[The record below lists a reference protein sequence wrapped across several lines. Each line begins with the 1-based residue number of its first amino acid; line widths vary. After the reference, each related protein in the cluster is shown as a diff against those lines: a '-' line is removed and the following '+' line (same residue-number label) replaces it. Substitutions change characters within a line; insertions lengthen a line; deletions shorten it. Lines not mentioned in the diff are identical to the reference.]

1 MRLAEQAD
9 LADGLAYQK
18 TELQMRLDTAEAE
31 GADLEQK
38 LVGVESQE
46 AQKAAEVLRLQ
57 DQLVDLQVEQGST
70 RVMLAEQSEIAN
82 GLAEQKAREAALLG
96 AADIRPQ
103 DRKSFIDNLK
113 ADLEALR
120 EANVTL
126 KHELDSIKATDSNP
140 HAQPHTGAAPS
151 MGAVQESGADGAV
164 VEEAAEAEA
173 SKKGAAALYG
183 VKTSG
188 MSLRQL
194 RKQNR
199 QMKSQYDKNRRT
211 LQTIEKNAPHVAN
224 RHPTPKG
231 GDCGQDKTQSTGS
244 GASKPRA
251 PPTSKVAVLPAP
263 PFSANVS
270 MSLLVNH
277 LDTTSLH
284 SMHSLTLA

>member
-1 MRLAEQAD
+1 MHHQVRLAEQAD

-38 LVGVESQE
+38 LVGVESKE

-126 KHELDSIKATDSNP
+126 KHGLDSIKATDSNP
-140 HAQPHTGAAPS
+140 HAQPHTGSA
-151 MGAVQESGADGAV
+151 
-164 VEEAAEAEA
+164 
-173 SKKGAAALYG
+173 K
-183 VKTSG
+183 
-188 MSLRQL
+188 
-194 RKQNR
+194 
-199 QMKSQYDKNRRT
+199 RR
-211 LQTIEKNAPHVAN
+211 
-224 RHPTPKG
+224 
-231 GDCGQDKTQSTGS
+231 
-244 GASKPRA
+244 
-251 PPTSKVAVLPAP
+251 
-263 PFSANVS
+263 
-270 MSLLVNH
+270 
-277 LDTTSLH
+277 
-284 SMHSLTLA
+284 

>member
-126 KHELDSIKATDSNP
+126 KHELDSIKALQHGNLV
-140 HAQPHTGAAPS
+140 HH
-151 MGAVQESGADGAV
+151 
-164 VEEAAEAEA
+164 
-173 SKKGAAALYG
+173 LYIEW
-183 VKTSG
+183 
-188 MSLRQL
+188 RQ
-194 RKQNR
+194 
-199 QMKSQYDKNRRT
+199 
-211 LQTIEKNAPHVAN
+211 I
-224 RHPTPKG
+224 
-231 GDCGQDKTQSTGS
+231 
-244 GASKPRA
+244 
-251 PPTSKVAVLPAP
+251 
-263 PFSANVS
+263 
-270 MSLLVNH
+270 
-277 LDTTSLH
+277 
-284 SMHSLTLA
+284 